1 MMKRVIHIRP
11 HWCERVPSSQ
21 WMCHHRCMT
30 YTPSLPSLSGSPTSS
45 PSPTAPPALS
55 PPNRPLP
62 DRLSLNLPSPGQSPF
77 PGPGTSPPAQSGR
90 AQPQSQGS
98 SKPSPHPGLPGL
110 PIPSGTSPRLPAP
123 PDASSPMTASAYVL
137 GKNWHFTYR
146 IVHESIKSC
155 SLPSAIAS
163 ARRMR
168 PSGQAVQGNSTGR
181 RSILCPRRP
190 SPSKTQ

>member
-45 PSPTAPPALS
+45 PSPTRLQPYRRRTDLCRTGLPPIYYRQG
-55 PPNRPLP
+55 NRPSQVRGPVLP
-62 DRLSLNLPSPGQSPF
+62 RNLDAHSRNRKEAASRARIPGYRGSPS
-77 PGPGTSPPAQSGR
+77 
-90 AQPQSQGS
+90 
-98 SKPSPHPGLPGL
+98 H
-110 PIPSGTSPRLPAP
+110 PAP
-123 PDASSPMTASAYVL
+123 PQGSRLRLTHPVPLTASAYVL

-190 SPSKTQ
+190 SPSKT